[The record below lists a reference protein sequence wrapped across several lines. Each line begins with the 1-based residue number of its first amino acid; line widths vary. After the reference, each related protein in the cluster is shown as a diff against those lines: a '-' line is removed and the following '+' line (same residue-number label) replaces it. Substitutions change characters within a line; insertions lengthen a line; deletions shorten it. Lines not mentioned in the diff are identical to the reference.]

1 MIQLYYIDTGLYLVM
16 HLVKTFYNFCNAKNQ
31 AGEIVQQS
39 NDKKGCMCNH
49 KMIVG
54 NNLAHTRSNYIRL

>member
-31 AGEIVQQS
+31 AGEIVQQ
-39 NDKKGCMCNH
+39 
-49 KMIVG
+49 
-54 NNLAHTRSNYIRL
+54 